1 MNNTI
6 PNTKTVNWNAIS
18 LEHLEEMNN
27 FAVTPLTKIVYALSL
42 LSDIV
47 DKNMI
52 GKERDDNINDV
63 KIIIKNYLINN
74 ELQLHE
80 TQPTVYPPVY
90 PHKILND
97 LNKEIK
103 NLEKVRDKLH
113 HEKKL

>member
-74 ELQLHE
+74 KSQLRE
-80 TQPTVYPPVY
+80 TQPTVY